1 MILLKIKNFSKK
13 KKNYTLW
20 NNLINKPWRSILLFR
35 FNKSQE
41 IFEIG
46 KVRIGGQPGELP
58 TVLIGS
64 LFHEGHKIV
73 KDRKLGVFDEKK
85 AERLINLQ
93 ERMSEETGVPCMLDI
108 VGETAEALIRYID
121 FVSEVTDVP
130 FLINGAEASV
140 RISAALHAANVGLQ
154 DRAVYN
160 SINYTLGEKEI
171 EAIKET
177 GLKTAIIQ
185 AFNPSNPL
193 PDGMISILKGNP
205 GNKGL
210 LEGALKAGIEKP
222 LIFTPVLD
230 VPAIGLGARGIYLAK
245 EEFGLPTGT
254 APVGVVGRWKRI
266 EHFGG
271 YAKRVC
277 RGGATTLAQS
287 MGADFIIYGSVAKVR
302 NVFPVCAMIDAIIA
316 YNARIYGIKPLTKD
330 HPLYKI
336 F

>member
-1 MILLKIKNFSKK
+1 
-13 KKNYTLW
+13 
-20 NNLINKPWRSILLFR
+20 LFK
-35 FNKSQE
+35 FNKKQK

-46 KVRIGGQPGELP
+46 KVKIGGQPGELP

-64 LFHEGHKIV
+64 LFHEGQKIV
-73 KDRKLGVFDEKK
+73 KDRKRGVFDKKK
-85 AERLINLQ
+85 AERLINFQ
-93 ERMSEETGVPCMLDI
+93 EHMSRETGVPCMLDV
-108 VGETAEALIRYID
+108 VGETAESLIRYID
-121 FVSEVTDVP
+121 FVSEITDSP
-130 FLINGAEASV
+130 FLINGAEMPV
-140 RISAALHAANVGLQ
+140 RVSAALHAANVGLQ

-160 SINYTLGEKEI
+160 SINYTLGKEEI

-177 GLKTAIIQ
+177 GLKAAIIQ

-193 PDGMISILKGNP
+193 PNGMISILKGSP
-205 GNKGL
+205 KNKGL

-254 APVGVVGRWKRI
+254 APVGVVGRWKKL

-271 YAKRVC
+271 YAKMVC
-277 RGGATTLAQS
+277 RGGATTLAQA
-287 MGADFIIYGSVAKVR
+287 MGADFIIYGSLAKAR

-316 YNARIYGIKPLTKD
+316 YNARIYGIRPLTRN

>member
-1 MILLKIKNFSKK
+1 LFKFDKK
-13 KKNYTLW
+13 QK
-20 NNLINKPWRSILLFR
+20 
-35 FNKSQE
+35 

-46 KVRIGGQPGELP
+46 KVKIGGQPGELP

-73 KDRKLGVFDEKK
+73 KDRKLGVFDKKK

-93 ERMSEETGVPCMLDI
+93 DHMSEKTGVPCMLDV

-121 FVSEVTDVP
+121 FISEVTDVP

-140 RISAALHAANVGLQ
+140 RISAAMHVVNVGLQ
-154 DRAVYN
+154 ERAVYN
-160 SINYTLGEKEI
+160 SINYTLGEEEI
-171 EAIKET
+171 EAIKKT

-193 PDGMISILKGNP
+193 PDGMISILKGRS
-205 GNKGL
+205 GKKGL
-210 LEGALKAGIEKP
+210 LEGALKAGIENP

-254 APVGVVGRWKRI
+254 APIGVVGRWKKI
-266 EHFGG
+266 GDLG
-271 YAKRVC
+271 KYAKIVC
-277 RGGATTLAQS
+277 RGGAATLAQA
-287 MGADFIIYGSVAKVR
+287 MGADFIIYGSVAKAG

-316 YNARIYGIKPLTKD
+316 YNARSYGIRPLTKN

>member
-1 MILLKIKNFSKK
+1 LFKFDKNQ
-13 KKNYTLW
+13 
-20 NNLINKPWRSILLFR
+20 R
-35 FNKSQE
+35 

-46 KVRIGGQPGELP
+46 KVKIGGQPGELP

-64 LFHEGHKIV
+64 LFHEGHRIV
-73 KDRKLGVFDEKK
+73 KDRKRGVFDKKK
-85 AERLINLQ
+85 AERLIKLQ
-93 ERMSEETGVPCMLDI
+93 EHMSEETGVPCMLDV

-121 FVSEVTDVP
+121 FVADVTDVP
-130 FLINGAEASV
+130 FLVNGTEANV
-140 RISAALHAANVGLQ
+140 RISASRHVVEVGLQ

-160 SINYTLGEKEI
+160 SINYTLGEEEI

-177 GLKTAIIQ
+177 GLKTALIQ

-193 PDGMISILKGNP
+193 PNGMISIIQGSPRKR
-205 GNKGL
+205 GL
-210 LEGALKAGIEKP
+210 LEGSLKAGIEKP

-254 APVGVVGRWKRI
+254 APVGVVGRWKKV
-266 EHFGG
+266 EHLGE
-271 YAKRVC
+271 YAKMVC
-277 RGGATTLAQS
+277 RGGATTLAQA
-287 MGADFIIYGSVAKVR
+287 MGADFIIYGSAAKAR
-302 NVFPVCAMIDAIIA
+302 NIFPVCAMIDAIIA
-316 YNARIYGIKPLTKD
+316 YNARIYGIRPLTKN

>member
-1 MILLKIKNFSKK
+1 LFKFDKK
-13 KKNYTLW
+13 Q
-20 NNLINKPWRSILLFR
+20 R
-35 FNKSQE
+35 

-46 KVRIGGQPGELP
+46 KVKIGGQPGELP

-73 KDRKLGVFDEKK
+73 KDIKLGTFDKKK
-85 AERLINLQ
+85 AERLINFQ
-93 ERMSEETGVPCMLDI
+93 EYMSEKTGVPCMIDV
-108 VGETAEALIRYID
+108 VGETSEALIRHID
-121 FVSEVTDVP
+121 FVSEVTDAP
-130 FLINGAEASV
+130 FLINGTEASV
-140 RISAALHAANVGLQ
+140 RISAALHVVNVGLQ

-160 SINYTLGEKEI
+160 SINYTLGEEEI
-171 EAIKET
+171 ESLKKI

-185 AFNPSNPL
+185 TFNPSNPL
-193 PDGMISILKGNP
+193 PDGMISILKRRF

-230 VPAIGLGARGIYLAK
+230 VPAIGLGARGIRLAK

-254 APVGVVGRWKRI
+254 APVGVVGRWRKL
-266 EHFGG
+266 EHFGIN
-271 YAKRVC
+271 AKLVC
-277 RGGATTLAQS
+277 RGGATTLAQA
-287 MGADFIIYGSVAKVR
+287 MGADFIIYGSVAKAR
-302 NVFPVCAMIDAIIA
+302 NIFPVCAMIDAIIA
-316 YNARIYGIKPLTKD
+316 YNARIYGIRPLTKN

>member
-1 MILLKIKNFSKK
+1 LFKFDKK
-13 KKNYTLW
+13 QK
-20 NNLINKPWRSILLFR
+20 
-35 FNKSQE
+35 

-46 KVRIGGQPGELP
+46 KVKIGGQPGELP

-73 KDRKLGVFDEKK
+73 KDRKRGVFDKKK
-85 AERLINLQ
+85 AEHLIKLQ
-93 ERMSEETGVPCMLDI
+93 EHLSEETGVPCMLDV

-121 FVSEVTDVP
+121 FVSEVTDTS
-130 FLINGAEASV
+130 FLINGAEMSV
-140 RISAALHAANVGLQ
+140 RVSAALHAANIGLQ

-160 SINYTLGEKEI
+160 SINYTLGEEEI

-177 GLKTAIIQ
+177 ELKTAIIQ

-193 PDGMISILKGNP
+193 PNGMISILKGSSR
-205 GNKGL
+205 NKGL

-230 VPAIGLGARGIYLAK
+230 VPAIGFGARGIYLAK

-254 APVGVVGRWKRI
+254 APVGVVGRWKKL
-266 EHFGG
+266 EHLGK
-271 YAKRVC
+271 YAKPVC
-277 RGGATTLAQS
+277 RGGATTLAQA
-287 MGADFIIYGSVAKVR
+287 MGADFIIYGSVAKAR
-302 NVFPVCAMIDAIIA
+302 NIFPVCAMIDAIIA
-316 YNARIYGIKPLTKD
+316 YNARIYGVRPLTKN